1 MLDVAKQIPLISMDG
16 FGACVREILAD
27 SKHEHHMKTYG
38 LRSDVM
44 TLEEMAAVFNKTF
57 KPENTFNAIPVSCV
71 IGGYVQ
77 THVQTAQTG
86 FEHLAATCET
96 VKCRKMSC
104 KCMYMCTA
112 CTEYIRMY
120 MYHCAT

>member
-1 MLDVAKQIPLISMDG
+1 MLDVAKQIPLISMDC

-57 KPENTFNAIPVSCV
+57 KPEHTFTAIPVSCDRC
-71 IGGYVQ
+71 
-77 THVQTAQTG
+77 
-86 FEHLAATCET
+86 TCST
-96 VKCRKMSC
+96 PCPNCPNRLFAFSC
-104 KCMYMCTA
+104 YTWNCQMAKN
-112 CTEYIRMY
+112 IL
-120 MYHCAT
+120 